1 MRLIGL
7 VVLIVLTVSPLVADA
22 QQTGL
27 RRVGLL
33 GPGYQGAADG
43 PQLLAFRRGLRDL
56 GWIEGQ
62 TVAIEYRWAEGN
74 PQRLPELARELV
86 RLNVDVI
93 VASSTGGIRAAKSAT
108 STIPIVDRAG
118 NILSTTATWHYF
130 GTRHLPLRAAEGVE
144 SCTCGAG
151 ISRALEPI
159 PH

>member
-1 MRLIGL
+1 MRRIGL
-7 VVLIVLTVSPLVADA
+7 ALLIVLTLSSLVAEA

-33 GPGYQGAADG
+33 GPGYQGAAES
-43 PQLLAFRRGLRDL
+43 PQVLAFRRGLRDL

-93 VASSTGGIRAAKSAT
+93 VASGTGGIRAAKSAT
-108 STIPIVDRAG
+108 STIPIVFVVLVDPVSMGLVKSFARPG
-118 NILSTTATWHYF
+118 VNAT
-130 GTRHLPLRAAEGVE
+130 GVASQFE
-144 SCTCGAG
+144 ELIT
-151 ISRALEPI
+151 
-159 PH
+159 